1 MRTSGVLLTILFLV
15 IFLSAFIIHEQGNGM
30 PKISLQLKP
39 GQKTFSP
46 GSVFSY
52 AITVEDKEDG
62 SSKYEEIAGTEVFLE
77 MKYLPDSGML
87 KKFLAQQKSDA
98 PVLLLLKKGT
108 CFNCHSLRNKLAGP
122 SFTEVF
128 NKYRK
133 KPMVTDYLAGK
144 IINGSKGVWGDS
156 QLMPSHQ
163 EITAEQGKSIAAW
176 ILKQAADP
184 SYDLQTGLDGKFKPP
199 AVPLPGPKSM
209 YVLIPSYLDH
219 GVNGGNAL
227 EGRQVVTLSYKP

>member
-1 MRTSGVLLTILFLV
+1 MRRSGVLLTIMFMV
-15 IFLSAFIIHEQGNGM
+15 IFLSAFIIHEQGNGL

-39 GQKTFSP
+39 AQKTFSA
-46 GSVFSY
+46 GTGLSY
-52 AITVEDKEDG
+52 SITVEDKEDG

-87 KKFLAQQKSDA
+87 KKFLARQKSDA

-122 SFTEVF
+122 SFTEVLT
-128 NKYRK
+128 KYRK

-156 QLMPSHQ
+156 QLMPSHP
-163 EITAEQGKSIAAW
+163 EITPEEGKAIAAW
-176 ILKQAADP
+176 MLKQAADP
-184 SYDLQTGLDGKFKPP
+184 TYNLHTGLDGKFTP
-199 AVPLPGPKSM
+199 AATLVPGPKSI

>member
-1 MRTSGVLLTILFLV
+1 MRRSGVLFTILLLV

-39 GQKTFSP
+39 AQRTFSA
-46 GSVFSY
+46 GTGFSY
-52 AITVEDKEDG
+52 TITVEDKEDG
-62 SSKYEEIAGTEVFLE
+62 SSRYEEIAGSEVFLE
-77 MKYLPDSGML
+77 MKYLTDSGML

-122 SFTEVF
+122 SFTEVIT
-128 NKYRK
+128 KYSK
-133 KPMVTDYLAGK
+133 KPMVTEYLAGR

-156 QLMPSHQ
+156 QLMPSHP
-163 EITAEQGKSIAAW
+163 EITVEQGKSIAAW

-184 SYDLQTGLDGKFKPP
+184 TYDLQTGLDGKFKPATAP
-199 AVPLPGPKSM
+199 KPGPKSL

-219 GVNGGNAL
+219 GVNGGNAQ
-227 EGRQVVTLSYKP
+227 EARQVVTLAYKP

>member
-1 MRTSGVLLTILFLV
+1 MRRSGELLTILFLV
-15 IFLSAFIIHEQGNGM
+15 IFLAAFIIHEQGNGM
-30 PKISLQLKP
+30 PKIKIQLKP
-39 GQKTFSP
+39 AQNTFSA
-46 GSVFSY
+46 GTGLSY
-52 AITVEDKEDG
+52 SITVEDKEDG
-62 SSKYEEIAGTEVFLE
+62 STKYEEIAGTEVYLE
-77 MKYLPDSGML
+77 MKFLPDSVML

-108 CFNCHSLRNKLAGP
+108 CFNCHSLRNKLSGP

-128 NKYRK
+128 TKYRK
-133 KPMVTDYLAGK
+133 KPMVTDYLAAK
-144 IINGSKGVWGDS
+144 IINGSRGVWGDS
-156 QLMPSHQ
+156 QSMPSHQ
-163 EITAEQGKSIAAW
+163 DITPEQGKGIAAW

-184 SYDLQTGLDGKFKPP
+184 TYNLQTGLDGKFTPA
-199 AVPLPGPKSM
+199 AVPLPGPKSI